1 MSIKMRVLYSSSK
14 AKIRSFV
21 GLIKSEY
28 DLGVN
33 SVDVI
38 PPAYSCDKE
47 RAVVL
52 IISASGKLQNKD
64 ILFLKEM
71 TKLRS
76 ANTALVIDGDQNAAN
91 AAKAL
96 LSEAGTNVFDEVL
109 FIKGGIPFL
118 KGYKPEEKDALLAW
132 VSRFVN
138 QLK

>member
-14 AKIRSFV
+14 AKIRSFA

-76 ANTALVIDGDQNAAN
+76 ANTALVIDGDQNAA
-91 AAKAL
+91 KAL

-109 FIKGGIPFL
+109 FIKGGIPFM